1 MASITVSSNPSTTGD
16 TLTVNFTTDAT
27 NISDILLSK
36 DGGSTYIS
44 ATSFTATKAVFN
56 VSNWDNGTYN
66 NCKLK
71 CVYTESGGGTETPT
85 TYTITN
91 NLTDCTTS
99 NNAKRIDANTKYS
112 ATITATT
119 GYALSTLTVTM
130 GGKDV
135 TSSVVS
141 NNVIT
146 INSVTGNV
154 VITAKAIKETTKPD
168 IPDTTDDTLEILP
181 SCTYVDMAEGG
192 SKTIYFK
199 LSNKP
204 TSSTTINI
212 SSSSPNLTLSS
223 SQLTF
228 TADNYHIAQ
237 FINVTSTSDSNET
250 DDIYNITVSATGL
263 TSKTITV
270 DVIDSSNSNFE
281 VIYDNGT
288 LVQGASFTLNNA
300 TNNGTYISTNQ
311 NQDVSVAISN
321 HPLSLNKND
330 KVHVVLGLGTD
341 APSSIYSLRSLVL
354 GDGSANNISNA
365 NMINEVQINEA
376 LSNDG
381 KVDTY
386 WTIAADLS
394 DITLTFTCYFARVN
408 IYKIYIER
416 GK

>member
-56 VSNWDNGTYN
+56 VSSWSNGTYDK
-66 NCKLK
+66 CKLK

-91 NLTDCTTS
+91 NLTNCTTS
-99 NNAKRIDANTKYS
+99 NTLNSIKANRLYV
-112 ATITATT
+112 ATITPDS
-119 GYALSTLTVTM
+119 GHNLSTIKVTM
-130 GGKDV
+130 GGTDI

-141 NNVIT
+141 GDTIT
-146 INSVTGNV
+146 ISEVTGNV

-181 SCTYVDMAEGG
+181 SCTYVDVVEGG

-204 TSSTTINI
+204 ASSTTINI
-212 SSSSPNLTLSS
+212 SSSSSYLTLST

-237 FINVTSTSDSNET
+237 SINVTSTSDNNET
-250 DDIYNITVSATGL
+250 NDIYNITVSATGL
-263 TSKTITV
+263 TNKTITV

-288 LVQGASFTLNNA
+288 LVEGASFTLNNA

-321 HPLSLNKND
+321 YPLNLNKND
-330 KVHVVLGLGTD
+330 KVHLVLGLGTSE
-341 APSSIYSLRSLVL
+341 PSSIYSVRSLVL

-386 WTIAADLS
+386 WTIAGDLS